1 MFGVPASDG
10 VYYLLTM
17 DLGPNETKFIVERLK
32 KVREHLWLMPGNKRT
47 EGAQAQINSDQRP
60 ISWVRD
66 TLSRIARN
74 DLHYII
80 LDTSP
85 TVGGIL
91 ERAMWASDFLIVP
104 TEAEALSVDGV
115 RQTVETAKRLAAEKQ
130 WQGGL
135 LGILPAM
142 VRPLK
147 EHKESLENLRQKFGD
162 LILPEIPS
170 RAAVAE
176 CPAYAQTIFEH
187 DPENDAS
194 AAYMQLVDIVIK
206 ASR

>member
-1 MFGVPASDG
+1 MGPMGPIYNGADDNAS
-10 VYYLLTM
+10 
-17 DLGPNETKFIVERLK
+17 
-32 KVREHLWLMPGNKRT
+32 
-47 EGAQAQINSDQRP
+47 GAA
-60 ISWVRD
+60 V
-66 TLSRIARN
+66 
-74 DLHYII
+74 
-80 LDTSP
+80 
-85 TVGGIL
+85 
-91 ERAMWASDFLIVP
+91 
-104 TEAEALSVDGV
+104 
-115 RQTVETAKRLAAEKQ
+115 
-130 WQGGL
+130 L